1 MTKSARRRRLR
12 VSSPHDALFKAVFGD
27 PARAAELLRHLLPR
41 RLARR
46 IDWSSLRAVD
56 RSFLDD
62 TLRGRHADLVFT
74 ARLLGRRT
82 LVYLLLEHKSS
93 PHHLTVFQVVIYI
106 VRIWERW
113 LAQHPHAKSL
123 PAVLPLV
130 FAHGKRRWRAP
141 RWLADLIALPRSMR
155 SWRGALPGFTFEF
168 VDLNAR
174 SLRNLARRRLPVAS
188 KLPLLHLQKVLRRK
202 GTAILLRRW
211 ADLYREVQAQPG
223 GQSIVNR
230 LVSYVAAVSND
241 DPRRLRSA
249 YRYINRTTETK
260 YMTVA
265 EKLIRKG
272 RRKGRIEGR
281 IEGRSEVLRV
291 QLEERFGRLPEAVL
305 SRLATATAEELERW
319 ARAILKSKTLAATL
333 R

>member
-1 MTKSARRRRLR
+1 VRKQPRPKVAR
-12 VSSPHDALFKAVFGD
+12 VNNPHDALFKAVFGA

-56 RSFLDD
+56 RTFVDD
-62 TLRGRHADLVFT
+62 ALRFHHGDLVFT
-74 ARLLGRRT
+74 ARMSGRRAQIF
-82 LVYLLLEHKSS
+82 LLLEHKAFG
-93 PHHLTVFQVVIYI
+93 HRLTVFQVAGYT

-113 LAQHPHAKSL
+113 LADHPNARSL
-123 PAVLPLV
+123 PAVLPFVL
-130 FAHGKRRWRAP
+130 AHGKSRFRGP
-141 RWLADLIALPRSMR
+141 RQLRKLINLPPSLR
-155 SWRGALPGFTFEF
+155 SWRGAWPDFSFEF
-168 VDLNAR
+168 VDLNGR
-174 SLRNLARRRLPVAS
+174 SLRHLDRWALPVAS

-272 RRKGRIEGR
+272 RRKGR
-281 IEGRSEVLRV
+281 SELLRL
-291 QLEERFGRLPEAVL
+291 QLEERFGRLSEAVL

-319 ARAILKSKTLAATL
+319 ARAILKSRTLAATL